1 MEYILK
7 SNEKEYE
14 LPPRNFDMDAKIKEM
29 ASIDFAEAKKEVSRE
44 ESIQRQ
50 FDFVQMCAPGLLGGD
65 IESVDVN
72 DIISAR
78 FDIVEVY
85 EKPAR
90 EKRAAAMAEEAR
102 EILYRPEIKR
112 LLALYGLNGKR

>member
-1 MEYILK
+1 MANDGTVKIGTELDDSGFK
-7 SNEKEYE
+7 S
-14 LPPRNFDMDAKIKEM
+14 
-29 ASIDFAEAKKEVSRE
+29 
-44 ESIQRQ
+44 
-50 FDFVQMCAPGLLGGD
+50 GLLGGD

-90 EKRAAAMAEEAR
+90 KKGLQPWRKKQEKFSTVLKLKGCWLSMA
-102 EILYRPEIKR
+102 
-112 LLALYGLNGKR
+112 

>member
-1 MEYILK
+1 MANDGTVKIGTELDDSGFK
-7 SNEKEYE
+7 S
-14 LPPRNFDMDAKIKEM
+14 
-29 ASIDFAEAKKEVSRE
+29 
-44 ESIQRQ
+44 
-50 FDFVQMCAPGLLGGD
+50 GLLGGD

-90 EKRAAAMAEEAR
+90 KKRAAAMAEEAR